1 MKDRKQKINK
11 DYPWVASFFPLFF
24 VLSLF
29 YSSIVIY
36 NVVLM
41 SAE

>member
-11 DYPWVASFFPLFF
+11 DYPWVVSFSAPFF
-24 VLSLF
+24 LNLF
-29 YSSIVIY
+29 YSSVVIY

-41 SAE
+41 SAV